1 MEIEGRGPD
10 CERNEFLTQKLV
22 LLSALSRFN
31 VPGDGDEFFGSEFIF
46 KDRKTTT
53 TGLGVKPSRANFV
66 DFNCLREILLR
77 NAHTILSST
86 EIGWTARDTCSKL
99 CTSCSPAAK
108 SQAAKLKTIICS
120 PQGYEGATVGPQIKQ
135 QTMKI
140 SRRTFLG
147 STAIGVL
154 STSSFGKEPGNE
166 APAEAK
172 GGEAPLIVSTWP
184 FGKPANEAALKVLDK
199 GGSILDAVEQG
210 IWVPESDPSNLFVG
224 LSGKPN
230 AAGVV
235 QLDACI
241 MSGPGHRGGSV
252 AALEGIKH
260 PISAARLIM
269 EKTVHVMLVGEG
281 ARMFALENGLEAIEV
296 NSRERYQN
304 WQKSRAKQNGKPVTA
319 AKPGH
324 DTIALLVLGKDGNIA
339 GGCSTSGLADKLPG
353 RVGDS
358 PILGSGLY
366 VDNEVGAA
374 GATGV
379 GENVMRYCG
388 SFLVVEY
395 MRQGL
400 HPQAACRE
408 TIRRIARQDPKGLD
422 LSINFIALDKRGR
435 YGAAGVSKDFEFAVT
450 TLSFN
455 RVLPGAGVENR

>member
-1 MEIEGRGPD
+1 
-10 CERNEFLTQKLV
+10 
-22 LLSALSRFN
+22 
-31 VPGDGDEFFGSEFIF
+31 
-46 KDRKTTT
+46 
-53 TGLGVKPSRANFV
+53 
-66 DFNCLREILLR
+66 
-77 NAHTILSST
+77 
-86 EIGWTARDTCSKL
+86 
-99 CTSCSPAAK
+99 
-108 SQAAKLKTIICS
+108 
-120 PQGYEGATVGPQIKQ
+120 
-135 QTMKI
+135 MKI

-147 STAIGVL
+147 RTAVGVL
-154 STSSFGKEPGNE
+154 GTSALDNVFAAEPLGE
-166 APAEAK
+166 TK

-199 GGSILDAVEQG
+199 GGSILDAVEKG
-210 IWVPESDPSNLFVG
+210 IWVPESDPGNLYVG

-260 PISAARLIM
+260 PISAARLVM

-296 NSRERYQN
+296 NAREHYES
-304 WQKSRAKQNGKPVTA
+304 WQKNRKQQTKSVTPV
-319 AKPGH
+319 KPGH

-388 SFLVVEY
+388 SFMVVEY

-400 HPQAACRE
+400 HPQAACQE

-450 TLSFN
+450 TASFS
-455 RVLPGAGVENR
+455 RVMPGASVESR